1 MLTTVQFAYY
11 GQFCLTLT
19 IVPFACVRACMRVRA
34 TLLINR
40 CGKAEF
46 LDGKYVVFGKVI
58 DGLLVVRKIEAIP
71 VGPNNNPKIPVTIS
85 QCGQM

>member
-1 MLTTVQFAYY
+1 
-11 GQFCLTLT
+11 
-19 IVPFACVRACMRVRA
+19 MRVRA

>member
-1 MLTTVQFAYY
+1 MLTTVQFAY
-11 GQFCLTLT
+11 CLTLT
-19 IVPFACVRACMRVRA
+19 IMLFALRACMRVRA
-34 TLLINR
+34 TLPINR